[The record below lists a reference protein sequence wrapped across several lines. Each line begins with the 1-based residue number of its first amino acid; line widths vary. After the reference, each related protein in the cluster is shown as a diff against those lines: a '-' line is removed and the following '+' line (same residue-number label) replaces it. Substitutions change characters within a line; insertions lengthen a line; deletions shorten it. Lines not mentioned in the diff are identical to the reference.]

1 MNKGDFMSKLRK
13 VLSVILAVLMTA
25 SCVVFASAEE
35 TTPVG
40 SKGNF
45 NMLSYNIAGLPIPS
59 SETEDGKD
67 AYLDTMEI
75 GAMINA
81 MNYDIVAVQ
90 EDFNY
95 DLYLREQF
103 TKYDNI
109 VDDDDVVIE
118 RHQTV
123 HSGGIPLGDG
133 LNIFSTFAQFNES
146 RQAWEVS
153 SGVLVDGSDELTYK
167 GILLTT
173 VEIID
178 GYYVDIYDIHADAYG
193 GAESLA
199 AREAQMKQLAEFI
212 KHRSKFDEETGVYE
226 HGVIVCGD
234 FNASVC
240 NENADGEAYVI
251 ENLLEPARLND
262 AWAVKTI
269 ASIEEDPADYTAYYE
284 YAVSTDLSYN
294 EALGHYDSAE
304 RICYADGNG
313 LDLSLDSFAYFFM
326 NGVDGESLS
335 DHPAVEAAFN
345 YKIVEKSF
353 ETGDNDKENVKEE
366 KSFLLRFLDYIASIF
381 RAIGKL
387 LQDWTNWM

>member
-1 MNKGDFMSKLRK
+1 MSKLRK
-13 VLSVILAVLMTA
+13 VLSVVLAVLMAA

-45 NMLSYNIAGLPIPS
+45 NVLNYNIAGLPIPS
-59 SETEDGKD
+59 SETEDGRD

-75 GAMINA
+75 GAMIDA

-109 VDDDDVVIE
+109 LDDDDVVIE

-123 HSGGIPLGDG
+123 HSGGVPLGDG
-133 LNIFSTFAQFNES
+133 LNIFSTFAQYNEA
-146 RQAWEVS
+146 REAWEES

-167 GILLTT
+167 GILLTS

-178 GYYVDIYDIHADAYG
+178 GYYVDVYNIHADAYG
-193 GAESLA
+193 GEGSLA
-199 AREAQMKQLAEFI
+199 AREAQMQQLAEFI
-212 KHRSKFDEETGVYE
+212 KFRSKFDEETGIYE

-234 FNASVC
+234 FNVSIC
-240 NENADGEAYVI
+240 DENLDGEAYLTQY
-251 ENLLEPARLND
+251 LLESAKLND
-262 AWAVKTI
+262 AWAVTTI
-269 ASIEEDPADYTAYYE
+269 ASIAEDPADYSAYYE
-284 YAVSTDLSYN
+284 YAKSTDLTYEETN
-294 EALGHYDSAE
+294 GHYDSVE
-304 RICYADGNG
+304 RILYADGNG
-313 LDLSLDSFAYFFM
+313 LDLSLDTFAYFYM

-335 DHPAVEAAFN
+335 DHPAAEASFN
-345 YKIVEKSF
+345 FEIVEKSF
-353 ETGDNDKENVKEE
+353 QTGNDDPDNVKEE

-387 LQDWTNWM
+387 LQDWTNW

>member
-1 MNKGDFMSKLRK
+1 MSKLRK
-13 VLSVILAVLMTA
+13 VLSVVLAVLMTA

-45 NMLSYNIAGLPIPS
+45 NMLNYNIAGLPIPS
-59 SETEDGKD
+59 SETEDGRD

-103 TKYDNI
+103 NKYDNI
-109 VDDDDVVIE
+109 TDKDGVVTE

-123 HSGGIPLGDG
+123 HSGGVPLGDG
-133 LNIFSTFAQFNES
+133 LNIFSTFAQYNEA
-146 RQAWEVS
+146 REAWEES

-167 GILLTT
+167 GILLTS

-193 GAESLA
+193 DAESLA

-212 KHRSKFDEETGVYE
+212 KFRSKFDEETGLYE

-234 FNASVC
+234 FNVSVC
-240 NENADGEAYVI
+240 NENADGEAYLI

-262 AWAVKTI
+262 AWAVSTI
-269 ASIEEDPADYTAYYE
+269 ASIEEDPADYTAYYD
-284 YAVSTDLSYN
+284 YAKSTDLSYD
-294 EALGHYDSAE
+294 EASGHYDSVE

-313 LDLSLDSFAYFFM
+313 LDLSLENFAYFYM
-326 NGVDGESLS
+326 NGIDGESLS
-335 DHPAVEAAFN
+335 DHPAVEASFN
-345 YKIVEKSF
+345 YEIVEKTF
-353 ETGDNDKENVKEE
+353 QTGNEDPDNVKEE

-387 LQDWTNWM
+387 LQDWANWM